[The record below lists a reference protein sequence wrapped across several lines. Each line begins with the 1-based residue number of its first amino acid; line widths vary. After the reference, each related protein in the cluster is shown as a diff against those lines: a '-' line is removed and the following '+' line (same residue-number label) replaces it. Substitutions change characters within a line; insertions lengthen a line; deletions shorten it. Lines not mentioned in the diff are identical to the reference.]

1 MASSNYTTKLEA
13 VNTILSVVGSTPRNS
28 LTGSQ
33 TSEDRLALQILD
45 EVTRETCIRGW
56 HFNTEH
62 DVDLVPNGDDE
73 IDIPGNFGR
82 VDLSVSRYPTRNVVI
97 RDGKLYDKESHSF
110 EWGSAIKA
118 TVVYLYTFEELPE
131 IARQYV
137 MIRAARKFQD
147 RVMGSTQHSQ
157 FTGRDEAVAYA
168 NLRHQEAQD
177 GDRTIFD
184 NFGAFRVINRGN
196 PLGGIS

>member
-13 VNTILSVVGSTPRNS
+13 VNTILSVVGSAPRNS

-33 TSEDRLALQILD
+33 TSEDRLALSVLD
-45 EVTRETCIRGW
+45 EVTREVCIRGW
-56 HFNTEH
+56 HFNTEY

-73 IDIPGNFGR
+73 IDIPENFGR
-82 VDLSVSRYPTRNVVI
+82 VDLATYRYPTRNAVI
-97 RDGKLYDKESHSF
+97 KDGKLYDKESRSF
-110 EWGSAIKA
+110 EWGSPVKAII
-118 TVVYLYTFEELPE
+118 TYLLTFEELPE
-131 IARQYV
+131 VARQYV

-147 RVMGSTQHSQ
+147 RSMGSPQHNV
-157 FTGRDEAVAYA
+157 FNARDEAVAYA
-168 NLRHQEAQD
+168 NLRHQESQD

-184 NFGAFRVINRGN
+184 NYGAFRVINRGN